1 MTDEGQRQLKVL
13 DFSVE
18 WYNLEHIPLIQLHFL
33 INRSPPLISLFYQ
46 PVPKCRL
53 IKNPASPRGKPRGIN
68 HKQFTIN
75 TPRCPRSFGLPGW
88 RPGSPWF
95 PPHRVGAA
103 RMSRLTWFTLCA
115 ITWFTP
121 SVVGVY
127 QKVSSFKCVDTFV
140 NVNPPY
146 AEFSK
151 NQGNLSLGTGFT
163 HSDFFSTKSLT

>member
-1 MTDEGQRQLKVL
+1 MPTRGAKR
-13 DFSVE
+13 
-18 WYNLEHIPLIQLHFL
+18 P
-33 INRSPPLISLFYQ
+33 RRPPLGELLSEREAEGVRYDERYA
-46 PVPKCRL
+46 P
-53 IKNPASPRGKPRGIN
+53 G
-68 HKQFTIN
+68 FTYA
-75 TPRCPRSFGLPGW
+75 T
-88 RPGSPWF
+88 
-95 PPHRVGAA
+95 VGADS
-103 RMSRLTWFTLCA
+103 MSRLTWFTLCA

-127 QKVSSFKCVDTFV
+127 QKVSSFKCVNTFV

>member
-1 MTDEGQRQLKVL
+1 MQRQRNGATENCTRPVGEA
-13 DFSVE
+13 FS
-18 WYNLEHIPLIQLHFL
+18 LPKRMQLSGSM
-33 INRSPPLISLFYQ
+33 NGS
-46 PVPKCRL
+46 
-53 IKNPASPRGKPRGIN
+53 
-68 HKQFTIN
+68 
-75 TPRCPRSFGLPGW
+75 SFPTQT
-88 RPGSPWF
+88 
-95 PPHRVGAA
+95 VGADS
-103 RMSRLTWFTLCA
+103 MSRLTWFTLCA

-127 QKVSSFKCVDTFV
+127 QKVSSFKCVNTFV

>member
-1 MTDEGQRQLKVL
+1 MTA
-13 DFSVE
+13 
-18 WYNLEHIPLIQLHFL
+18 
-33 INRSPPLISLFYQ
+33 
-46 PVPKCRL
+46 VPSDNDAANAVPIR
-53 IKNPASPRGKPRGIN
+53 
-68 HKQFTIN
+68 
-75 TPRCPRSFGLPGW
+75 
-88 RPGSPWF
+88 WF
-95 PPHRVGAA
+95 PNLLGSLPLKNRLAHANRRGRRAYRPVGGFAAATVGAD

-127 QKVSSFKCVDTFV
+127 QKVSSFKCVNTFV
-140 NVNPPY
+140 NINPPY

>member
-1 MTDEGQRQLKVL
+1 MVQSGAKRSRLHLWGVAERSEAPANEL
-13 DFSVE
+13 SVE
-18 WYNLEHIPLIQLHFL
+18 WNQLSHP
-33 INRSPPLISLFYQ
+33 NRRGGYQ
-46 PVPKCRL
+46 P
-53 IKNPASPRGKPRGIN
+53 PA
-68 HKQFTIN
+68 
-75 TPRCPRSFGLPGW
+75 TPDFRKHPVERI
-88 RPGSPWF
+88 RP
-95 PPHRVGAA
+95 VGAA
-103 RMSRLTWFTLCA
+103 NMSRLTWFTLCA

-127 QKVSSFKCVDTFV
+127 QKVSSFKCVNTFV

>member
-1 MTDEGQRQLKVL
+1 MVQSGTYTSHRAAFL
-13 DFSVE
+13 D
-18 WYNLEHIPLIQLHFL
+18 
-33 INRSPPLISLFYQ
+33 Q
-46 PVPKCRL
+46 PFAAPHQSAGSEVP
-53 IKNPASPRGKPRGIN
+53 SD
-68 HKQFTIN
+68 
-75 TPRCPRSFGLPGW
+75 S
-88 RPGSPWF
+88 F
-95 PPHRVGAA
+95 PPGEAKRCKPLACTLYYRWREPFNERLSRASVRADA
-103 RMSRLTWFTLCA
+103 VSRLTWFTLCA

-121 SVVGVY
+121 SVEGVY

>member
-1 MTDEGQRQLKVL
+1 MRYENTHDTP
-13 DFSVE
+13 SV
-18 WYNLEHIPLIQLHFL
+18 
-33 INRSPPLISLFYQ
+33 SP
-46 PVPKCRL
+46 
-53 IKNPASPRGKPRGIN
+53 
-68 HKQFTIN
+68 
-75 TPRCPRSFGLPGW
+75 FGLPAPPEVEPRALRTGAYAIQ
-88 RPGSPWF
+88 PGTSEKPGL
-95 PPHRVGAA
+95 RADD
-103 RMSRLTWFTLCA
+103 MSRLTWFTLCA

-121 SVVGVY
+121 SVEGVY

>member
-1 MTDEGQRQLKVL
+1 MPWMPSSGCRRKHGCL
-13 DFSVE
+13 
-18 WYNLEHIPLIQLHFL
+18 IPTPV
-33 INRSPPLISLFYQ
+33 SAAVKS
-46 PVPKCRL
+46 PVPTGFVWQGARSSAWTATKAITASTCKTQNAPGNNFRGRYHWMGIAAQPPWL
-53 IKNPASPRGKPRGIN
+53 PFQGRRASPR
-68 HKQFTIN
+68 
-75 TPRCPRSFGLPGW
+75 
-88 RPGSPWF
+88 F

-127 QKVSSFKCVDTFV
+127 QKVSSFKCVNTFV

-163 HSDFFSTKSLT
+163 HSDFFSTKSFT

>member
-1 MTDEGQRQLKVL
+1 M
-13 DFSVE
+13 
-18 WYNLEHIPLIQLHFL
+18 
-33 INRSPPLISLFYQ
+33 PPDHDAAN
-46 PVPKCRL
+46 PVPIHRFPDRPVRYRL
-53 IKNPASPRGKPRGIN
+53 KTVL
-68 HKQFTIN
+68 H
-75 TPRCPRSFGLPGW
+75 TPT
-88 RPGSPWF
+88 
-95 PPHRVGAA
+95 VGAD

-127 QKVSSFKCVDTFV
+127 QKVSSFKCVNTFV

>member
-1 MTDEGQRQLKVL
+1 MFAEECLWAKFQHLFWQIVSYFAEKVNTLFAFRGKILLKNCNAPCRGRRAVDPPACGTERL
-13 DFSVE
+13 DE
-18 WYNLEHIPLIQLHFL
+18 WY
-33 INRSPPLISLFYQ
+33 
-46 PVPKCRL
+46 
-53 IKNPASPRGKPRGIN
+53 
-68 HKQFTIN
+68 
-75 TPRCPRSFGLPGW
+75 SFPT
-88 RPGSPWF
+88 RT
-95 PPHRVGAA
+95 VGAA
-103 RMSRLTWFTLCA
+103 NMSRLTWFTLCA

-127 QKVSSFKCVDTFV
+127 QKVSSFKCVNTFV